1 MTAGGSAILPQL
13 PSPYALPGGALNVST
28 VAELVAALQ
37 LATPRDIVLAAGV
50 YDSVTPFVNVNG
62 HRIYSAT
69 LGAAALRAGLVMGG
83 NFGPGKGLVQ
93 GVGFDVSDPSRT
105 LLNSVI
111 HVWGSG
117 AGSRILDSTF
127 NGHKVIGVAILA
139 RQPEGVVVQR
149 VRVRDFTD
157 AGVLVD
163 ANDPARKVVTPAL
176 LEDLDVAGIS
186 RAVPRSSNG
195 TAEACVWLGNTGI
208 LRRAL
213 LRSCAW
219 MGLWTGTANAGSLH
233 EHLDIDGTQVG
244 VYAEHFTTAST
255 FQRMHIGP
263 NVEIGVNCE
272 WADPGW
278 GGKPACTDNVVQDS
292 TIASSRVGVHL
303 DEGTTRTTVR
313 RVKFL
318 NQTWAAVRDYK
329 GIDNQY
335 YDNDYS
341 GIASGAVAVAK

>member
-1 MTAGGSAILPQL
+1 M
-13 PSPYALPGGALNVST
+13 
-28 VAELVAALQ
+28 LVANTSELTAAL
-37 LATPRDIVLAAGV
+37 ALAAPTDIALASGV
-50 YDSVTPFVNVNG
+50 YDSPTPFLNING
-62 HRIYSAT
+62 HRLYAAT
-69 LGAAALRAGLVMGG
+69 LGGATLRAGLVLGG
-83 NFGPGKGLVQ
+83 NWGPGGGLVQ
-93 GVGFDVSDPSRT
+93 GLHFDVSDASRT
-105 LLNSVI
+105 LLNSII
-111 HVWGSG
+111 HVWGTG
-117 AGSRILDSTF
+117 ARSRILDSTF
-127 NGHKVIGVAILA
+127 NGHRAVGTAILV
-139 RQPEGVVVQR
+139 RQPEGLVVQR

-157 AGVLVD
+157 NGITVD
-163 ANDPARKVVTPAL
+163 ANVQALTLATPVL
-176 LEDLDVAGIS
+176 LEDLDVAGVS
-186 RAVPRSSNG
+186 RAAPRSADG
-195 TAEACVWLGNTGI
+195 TAEACVWLGNRGT

-219 MGLWTGTANAGSLH
+219 MGLWTGTAAAGALL
-233 EHLDIDGTQVG
+233 EHLDIDGTMVG
-244 VYAEHFTTAST
+244 VYVEHFATAAT
-255 FQRMHIGP
+255 FQNLRIGP

-292 TIASSRVGVHL
+292 TILSSRVGVHL

-318 NQTWAAVRDYK
+318 NQTWAAIRDYK